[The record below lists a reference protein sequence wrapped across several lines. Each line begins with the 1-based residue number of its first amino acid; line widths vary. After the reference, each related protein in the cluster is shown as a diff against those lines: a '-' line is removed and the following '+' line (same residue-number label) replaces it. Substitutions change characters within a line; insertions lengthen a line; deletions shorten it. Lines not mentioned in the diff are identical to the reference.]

1 MYWNHKLTFII
12 YVGRIIIIE
21 IISILICSSK
31 EEWIY
36 ENMSAFSIRLISRQT
51 KNSSKLYRDSKATSN
66 LFFLMFFALGQLH
79 LYHISKC
86 EIYHW
91 QLKKDFPLQA
101 FYSIWIVLTFQIA
114 CHFSAWLK
122 KPRGFYIEVIFAPD
136 AKKVSLKFCLP
147 KRYFTFVCQIFC
159 RYCQRW
165 AIAKYQ
171 KL

>member
-1 MYWNHKLTFII
+1 M
-12 YVGRIIIIE
+12 
-21 IISILICSSK
+21 ISILNCLGK
-31 EEWIY
+31 REWIY

-136 AKKVSLKFCLP
+136 AKKVSLKFAFQNDILHLFVKHFVDIVKDGQSQNIEKVLP
-147 KRYFTFVCQIFC
+147 KCQEIT
-159 RYCQRW
+159 
-165 AIAKYQ
+165 K
-171 KL
+171 

>member
-1 MYWNHKLTFII
+1 
-12 YVGRIIIIE
+12 
-21 IISILICSSK
+21 
-31 EEWIY
+31 
-36 ENMSAFSIRLISRQT
+36 MSAFSVRLISRQT

-101 FYSIWIVLTFQIA
+101 FYWIWIVLTFQIA
-114 CHFSAWLK
+114 CHFSAWLE

-136 AKKVSLKFCLP
+136 AKKVSLKFAFQKDIWHL
-147 KRYFTFVCQIFC
+147 FVKHFVKDGQSHNIKNFNVIL
-159 RYCQRW
+159 YLSN
-165 AIAKYQ
+165 K
-171 KL
+171 